1 MDKIKA
7 MQVFTQVAELGS
19 FSKAAERLGL
29 PAATATNTLQALE
42 QHLGVRLLQRTTRKV
57 TLTEDGA
64 LYLERCTRLLAELED
79 TETLFAGPR
88 VKPKGIVRVDLPE
101 RLARMRVIPAL
112 PDFFQRY
119 PDIQLKLGAT
129 DRFVDLV
136 GEGID
141 CAVRVG
147 PLADS
152 TLVARRIGVMEQI
165 NVGSKTYLDRHGR
178 PQTLADLSGHL
189 AVNYFSSRT
198 GRDLRWEYSEGGD
211 GGKGGARTIKMR
223 SMVSVGSSDAYLA
236 CCRAGLGLIQAPRV
250 GIEDLLQSGELEE
263 VLPDYRPQAM
273 PVSVVYSHNRQMSP
287 RVRVFVDWVAGV
299 LGVE

>member
-29 PAATATNTLQALE
+29 PAATATNTVQALE

-57 TLTEDGA
+57 TLTEEGA
-64 LYLERCTRLLAELED
+64 IYLERCTRLLAELED
-79 TETLFAGPR
+79 TEAYFAGPG
-88 VKPKGIVRVDLPE
+88 VKPKGVVRIDLPE

-112 PDFFQRY
+112 PDFFARY
-119 PDIQLKLGAT
+119 PDIQIKLGAT

-165 NVGSKTYLDRHGR
+165 NVGSKAYLDRHGR
-178 PQTLADLSGHL
+178 PQSLAELANHL

-198 GRDLRWEYSEGGD
+198 GRDLGWEYTEAGTP
-211 GGKGGARTIKMR
+211 RTIKMR
-223 SMVSVGSSDAYLA
+223 SMVSVSSSDAYLA
-236 CCRAGLGLIQAPRV
+236 CCRAGLGLIQAPGV

-263 VLPDYRPQAM
+263 VLPDHRPQAM
-273 PVSVVYSHNRQMSP
+273 PVSVVYSHNKQMSP

-299 LGVE
+299 LGAR